1 MGENIPK
8 YLIDMGLIPKHA
20 KTSLKLNIKSKTTT
34 TKLKQ
39 HNREMGRKPNTQFSK
54 EDMQASRHMK
64 RCSTSL
70 IFREMQIKT
79 TMMHHLTLVI
89 WSSFKNLQII
99 NAGQRSLLG
108 KELDMIEWHHFT
120 SLQRKIWEEATRGN
134 ILLGQEA
141 SKTGMVQ
148 RLAACKD
155 KVWKKKPP
163 TLLVGIY
170 IGAAIME
177 NSMVVP

>member
-89 WSSFKNLQII
+89 
-99 NAGQRSLLG
+99 
-108 KELDMIEWHHFT
+108 
-120 SLQRKIWEEATRGN
+120 
-134 ILLGQEA
+134 
-141 SKTGMVQ
+141 
-148 RLAACKD
+148 
-155 KVWKKKPP
+155 
-163 TLLVGIY
+163 
-170 IGAAIME
+170 
-177 NSMVVP
+177 